1 MVSFSALSVG
11 LSGIAHTCKQL
22 LQITSEVIIIT
33 SLHQLQACRNVMSVI
48 RHKLGV
54 PQSNRS
60 ITHLTYLVC
69 IYDMS
74 VCGWTKVYFLN
85 TALISC
91 KFLWPFPSFEVTVMF
106 ERSKWKLCFLSSDI
120 SGFKCVWLLPTWTRS
135 YTKCVSWLGQYIAT

>member
-1 MVSFSALSVG
+1 MCIYLSFTHLLALFFQSFVHFTFVSIKSEGMGRKTLMLYRQVVSFSALSVG

-91 KFLWPFPSFEVTVMF
+91 KFL
-106 ERSKWKLCFLSSDI
+106 
-120 SGFKCVWLLPTWTRS
+120 
-135 YTKCVSWLGQYIAT
+135 